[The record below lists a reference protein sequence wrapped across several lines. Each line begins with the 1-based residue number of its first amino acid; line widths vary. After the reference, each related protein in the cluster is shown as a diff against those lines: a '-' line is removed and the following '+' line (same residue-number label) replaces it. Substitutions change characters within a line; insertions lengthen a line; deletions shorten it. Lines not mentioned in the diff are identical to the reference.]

1 LVREKKVEILKTINL
16 KKIYKDGDLEVRALD
31 KINISIPKGEFISIV
46 GTSGSGKSTLL
57 KMLGGLETPT
67 SGEVLVQNHL
77 LSQMTEDERSRFRR
91 RNVGF
96 VFQHF
101 NLLDTL
107 NIYENIMFP
116 LRLDGENVE
125 QGFVGK
131 IVVSL
136 GLADKL
142 MQMPDQLSG
151 GQQQRVA
158 IARALV
164 AKPAIILA
172 DEPTGNLDSQ
182 TTVEVMVL
190 FREMAKE
197 FNQTMIIVTHD
208 LRVAE
213 MASRMIQI
221 KDGKIYSERY
231 L

>member
-1 LVREKKVEILKTINL
+1 MEILKTINL